1 MSGERKAMHDTT
13 RNSDTHL
20 HGMELSIWRF
30 TFCQFNRRD
39 TQTPDVGFVVVAAL
53 LDNLW

>member
-1 MSGERKAMHDTT
+1 MSGEREAMHGTT

-30 TFCQFNRRD
+30 AFCQFNRRD

-53 LDNLW
+53 LDNFW